1 MKSSVLREQ
10 VARPR
15 SQRLQSKHIILYF
28 LPQVVIGLHFIY
40 ICSVKQDSNLRR
52 LDPHS
57 TYTLLLS
64 ALFAAFLY
72 LFFPEGNIFPK
83 TWAAINILFKS

>member
-10 VARPR
+10 GARPR

-52 LDPHS
+52 LDPHM
-57 TYTLLLS
+57 YTLLLS
-64 ALFAAFLY
+64 ALFVAFLY
-72 LFFPEGNIFPK
+72 LFFPKGNIFPK

>member
-10 VARPR
+10 GARPR

-40 ICSVKQDSNLRR
+40 ICSVTQGSNLRR
-52 LDPHS
+52 LDPHI
-57 TYTLLLS
+57 
-64 ALFAAFLY
+64 
-72 LFFPEGNIFPK
+72 LFFFLLFLLPSSIYFSPKEISFPK
-83 TWAAINILFKS
+83 HGRR